1 MDRAPVQSSNIRS
14 VGYDSASRTLEVEFH
29 TGSIYQYFGVPEAV
43 YQTLMRAPSKGTY
56 FHDHIRDRFSLRQ
69 VR

>member
-43 YQTLMRAPSKGTY
+43 YQTLMRAASKGAY
-56 FHDHIRDRFSLRQ
+56 FQEHIRDRYSFRQ